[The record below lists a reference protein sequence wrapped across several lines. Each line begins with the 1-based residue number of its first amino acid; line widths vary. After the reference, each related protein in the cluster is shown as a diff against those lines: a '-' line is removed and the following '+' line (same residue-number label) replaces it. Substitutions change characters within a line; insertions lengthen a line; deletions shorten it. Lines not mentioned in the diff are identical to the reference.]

1 MNTWG
6 NKLKISI
13 FGESHGKGL
22 GVVLDGI
29 PSGLFLDMDFIRSEM
44 KRRAP
49 GQNNLSTPR
58 KEADEVEI
66 LSGVFNDK
74 TSGTPICAVIRNTD
88 TRSKDY
94 TPNLLRPGH
103 ADFTGF
109 SKYGGSHDFRGGGHF
124 SGRITAGLVF
134 AGAVAKLI
142 LKNKSITIG
151 SHIKKI
157 HGISENSFL
166 STDLTPELLDN
177 LCRKEFPVLDDC
189 VGEKMQAEILDA
201 AASKN
206 SVGGIIEC
214 AAVGIDAG
222 YGSPFF
228 ASVESLI
235 SSLVFSIP
243 GVKGIEFGCGFDFAD
258 MYGFDANDQFET
270 DGKTIYTKT
279 NNNGGINGGITN
291 GMPIIFST
299 VIKPTPSIAKMQDTV
314 DIEKMENVKLEI
326 KGRHDPCIVQRAA
339 VVVEDATALAILD
352 TVLS

>member
-44 KRRAP
+44 KRRSP

-74 TSGTPICAVIRNTD
+74 TSGTPICAIIRNTD

-109 SKYGGSHDFRGGGHF
+109 SKYGNSHDFRGGGHF

-142 LKNKSITIG
+142 LKNKGIMIG

-157 HGISENSFL
+157 HDISENSFL
-166 STDLTPELLDN
+166 NTDLTPELLDN

-201 AASKN
+201 ATSKN

-214 AAVGIDAG
+214 AAVGIDEG

-228 ASVESLI
+228 ASCESLI

-243 GVKGIEFGCGFDFAD
+243 GVKGIEFGCGFGFAD

-314 DIEKMENVKLEI
+314 DIEKMKNVKLEI

-339 VVVEDATALAILD
+339 VVVEAATALAILD